1 MSGDSIASAGSPHI
15 KRRNK
20 ALRSALSPL
29 CFTAMSTTAKR
40 ALILDGHSRAAV
52 ETLQALGKYGVEVDV
67 AADWDCTAFRSKYA
81 RRKLIQP
88 PSHLPQR
95 FAEWIGAQ
103 DTEWEYRLIV
113 ASTESSLRAL
123 RTLPADNAVRIKALL
138 PGNDSLDAALNKQ
151 RTCELAAS
159 LHIPVPKTA
168 LIDVGSKLPAVEQYP
183 VVLKPTQSAVVSE
196 EGVVILAPEIVKNE
210 SERTA
215 VLEKWLPYVPVLQQG
230 YIAGHG
236 VGIEFLFSQGQKV
249 WHFAHV
255 RVHEYPLTGGASTY
269 RRSLCPPPRLLDQ
282 AEQLLTALHWH
293 GVAMV
298 EFKMSRDGSF
308 YLMEINPRLW
318 GSLALSIDA
327 GVNFPLGLWQIASN
341 EALSPQPAYRVPYY
355 TRDLVND
362 LQWQWENFRANHR
375 EALLL
380 TRSRMRCFAG
390 YLRPLLGK
398 ESWDHFDVRDLRVT
412 FATFEVIG
420 RRYSKAI
427 QRTFITRLTDVKIVS
442 MHRRAMRNL
451 VQGTAPLKRLLFLCY
466 GNICRSPVAEQL
478 AKRALTDLEIES
490 AGFCERE
497 GRLSP
502 QNVITAANRM
512 GIDLVHC
519 SSRCVTE
526 QQIERADL
534 ILVMDV
540 TNYSDLV
547 GKYPRAASRTLLLGL
562 FLEQPTVN
570 IPDPYRASDEKT
582 WEVVSQISRA
592 INALARQL
600 HKGVA
605 EESRA

>member
-1 MSGDSIASAGSPHI
+1 
-15 KRRNK
+15 
-20 ALRSALSPL
+20 
-29 CFTAMSTTAKR
+29 MSTTAKR

-67 AADWDCTAFRSKYA
+67 AAEWDCTAFYSKYA
-81 RRKLIQP
+81 RGKLIQP
-88 PSHLPQR
+88 PGHLPQR
-95 FAEWIGAQ
+95 LAEWIGAQ
-103 DTEWEYRLIV
+103 DAKREYRLIV
-113 ASTESSLRAL
+113 ASTESSLQAF
-123 RTLPADNAVRIKALL
+123 RTLPGDNVVRRKALL
-138 PGNDSLDAALNKQ
+138 PGNDSLDTALNKQ
-151 RTCELAAS
+151 RTCELAAR

-168 LIDVGSKLPAVEQYP
+168 LIDLGSKLPAVEQYP
-183 VVLKPTQSAVVSE
+183 VVLKPIQSAVVSE
-196 EGVVILAPEIVKNE
+196 EGVIFLAPEIVKNE
-210 SERTA
+210 SERIA
-215 VLEKWLPYVPVLQQG
+215 VLEKWLPYVSVQQQE
-230 YIAGHG
+230 YVAGHG
-236 VGIEFLFSQGQKV
+236 LGIDFLFNQGKKV
-249 WHFAHV
+249 WYFAHE

-269 RRSLCPPPRLLDQ
+269 RHSLYPDSRLLDR
-282 AEQLLTALHWH
+282 AEQLLTVLHWH

-298 EFKMSRDGSF
+298 EFKVSRDGSF

-355 TRDLVND
+355 TRDLIND
-362 LQWQWENFRANHR
+362 LQWQWENFRSNHR

-380 TRSRMRCFAG
+380 TRSRIRCFAE

-398 ESWDHFDVRDLRVT
+398 ESWDHFDVQDLRVT

-427 QRTFITRLTDVKIVS
+427 QRKVIARLTESKIVS

-451 VQGTAPLKRLLFLCY
+451 AQRTAPLKSLLFLCY

-478 AKRALTDLEIES
+478 ARIAFTNLEIES
-490 AGFCERE
+490 AGFYERE
-497 GRLSP
+497 GRPSP
-502 QNVITAANRM
+502 QNIISAANRM

-519 SSRCVTE
+519 SSRCVTK

-534 ILVMDV
+534 IFVMDAN
-540 TNYSDLV
+540 NYSDLV
-547 GKYPRAASRTLLLGL
+547 RKYPKAASRTLLLGL

-592 INALARQL
+592 INALACQL
-600 HKGVA
+600 YKGLA
-605 EESRA
+605 DESHA

>member
-1 MSGDSIASAGSPHI
+1 
-15 KRRNK
+15 
-20 ALRSALSPL
+20 
-29 CFTAMSTTAKR
+29 MSTTAKR

-67 AADWDCTAFRSKYA
+67 AAEWDCIAFHSKYA
-81 RRKLIQP
+81 RRKLMQP
-88 PSHLPQR
+88 SAHLPQR
-95 FAEWIGAQ
+95 LAEWIGAQ
-103 DTEWEYRLIV
+103 DAQQEYRLIV
-113 ASTESSLRAL
+113 PSTEYSLRAFQ
-123 RTLPADNAVRIKALL
+123 TLPGDDSVRIKALL
-138 PGNDSLDAALNKQ
+138 PGNDSLDTALNKQ
-151 RTCELAAS
+151 RTCELATKF
-159 LHIPVPKTA
+159 HIPVPKTA
-168 LIDVGSKLPAVEQYP
+168 LINSESKLPAVEQYP
-183 VVLKPTQSAVVSE
+183 VVLKPTKSAVVSD

-210 SERTA
+210 SERSV
-215 VLEKWLPYVPVLQQG
+215 VLEKWLPYVSVLQQEYVG
-230 YIAGHG
+230 GHG
-236 VGIEFLFSQGQKV
+236 VGIEFLFSQGRKV
-249 WHFAHV
+249 WHFAHE

-269 RRSLCPPPRLLDQ
+269 RRSLHPYPRLLHR

-298 EFKMSRDGSF
+298 EFKVSRDGSF

-341 EALSPQPAYRVPYY
+341 EALAPQPAYRVPYY

-362 LQWQWENFRANHR
+362 LQWQWENFGANHR
-375 EALLL
+375 EVPLL
-380 TRSRMRCFAG
+380 TRSRMRCFAE

-398 ESWDHFDVRDLRVT
+398 ESWDHFDIQDLRVT
-412 FATFEVIG
+412 FAAFNAIG
-420 RRYSKAI
+420 RRYSRAI
-427 QRTFITRLTDVKIVS
+427 QRKFIARLTESKIVS

-451 VQGTAPLKRLLFLCY
+451 VQRTVPLKSLLFLCY

-478 AKRALTDLEIES
+478 AKRVLKNLEIES
-490 AGFCERE
+490 AGFYERE
-497 GRLSP
+497 GRSSP
-502 QNVITAANRM
+502 QNVISAANRM

-519 SSRCVTE
+519 SSRRVTD

-534 ILVMDV
+534 IFVMDA

-547 GKYPRAASRTLLLGL
+547 RKYPKAVGRTLLLGF

-570 IPDPYRASDEKT
+570 ILDPYRASDEKT

-600 HKGVA
+600 RKGVV
-605 EESRA
+605 EEPRLT